1 MDAAKKKAFFKSR
14 MREAAQKREKR
25 IESPLVRYDDLG
37 QPVCRVC
44 NVAVKSESLWPA
56 HLASR
61 LHKEAADRLKTQAKE
76 ATVAPG
82 TGRQLNSTEATT
94 TKETPV
100 TGQLNATLTTK
111 AGPRVSS
118 SLPDDFWDQPQAKRA
133 STARVFS
140 QWFYCWSFRRHRLAL
155 HLQSVPAVADFGN
168 PNFGVAV
175 SGEVFG
181 GSAVCAQLVIVPLPE
196 CLAVAILYLYA
207 LSRPASVSVKDTE
220 VEDRISEELASID
233 AISKN
238 NAEPLKL
245 LSTADVQVHQP
256 GESGALSKEG
266 VQNSLPEGF
275 FDNVEADFRAR
286 GLEPPK
292 YNIQNEWK
300 DFEKSIRDDLQEMD
314 LRLEE
319 EEFDAAEDREQL
331 ESLQQRELLDRV
343 EKLKKNKHEKVE
355 TAEISEVIA
364 KVASR
369 KPFMNVNLSLNEDS
383 SSDGDSENE
392 NALLD
397 WRAKQF

>member
-44 NVAVKSESLWPA
+44 NVAVKSEALWPA

-61 LHKEAADRLKTQAKE
+61 LHKEAANRLKAQAKE
-76 ATVAPG
+76 AAVAPG

-94 TKETPV
+94 TKETPA

-133 STARVFS
+133 S
-140 QWFYCWSFRRHRLAL
+140 
-155 HLQSVPAVADFGN
+155 AD
-168 PNFGVAV
+168 
-175 SGEVFG
+175 
-181 GSAVCAQLVIVPLPE
+181 
-196 CLAVAILYLYA
+196 A
-207 LSRPASVSVKDTE
+207 LSRPASVSAKVTE
-220 VEDRISEELASID
+220 VEDRISGELASID
-233 AISKN
+233 ALSKT

-256 GESGALSKEG
+256 CNGGALSKEG

-292 YNIQNEWK
+292 YNIQDEWK

-343 EKLKKNKHEKVE
+343 EKLKKNRHEKVE
-355 TAEISEVIA
+355 TTEITEVIA